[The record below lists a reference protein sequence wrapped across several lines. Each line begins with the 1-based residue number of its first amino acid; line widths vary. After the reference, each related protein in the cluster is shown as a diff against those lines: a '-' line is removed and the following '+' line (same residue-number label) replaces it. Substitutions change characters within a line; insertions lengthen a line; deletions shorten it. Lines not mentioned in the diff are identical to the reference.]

1 MAATFTGAVNTNYTW
16 LAEKADRHAS
26 DVRAMMEAGNP
37 PPDAGK
43 VK

>member
-1 MAATFTGAVNTNYTW
+1 MAATFTGAVNANYTG

-26 DVRAMMEAGNP
+26 DVRAMTEAGNRM
-37 PPDAGK
+37 PDAGK